1 MILTLLLLSHRSTMK
16 RLRLVILTCLLFL
29 QADARI
35 PTTCITDLTNRAP
48 AYTDISVTCGTQD
61 VSLSIYLC
69 PIYYADYNESLMVLN
84 NHINNPLCYGTAD
97 WTVSPPVLKFSFP
110 INDSFFSSCGIIYQI
125 TTQAGT
131 GQWADFSNVQT
142 VNISGMVTAVD
153 PSVDVISYR
162 QQILYKFSC
171 AYPLQYLLNNTE
183 VTVSGANVAI
193 RDENATFTSTLSMQ
207 LYKDK
212 LYKEVLIIPPT
223 GLKVM
228 SRIYVKVDAT
238 NLTAKF
244 NVMLDRCFTT
254 TNPSPMHVVYH
265 DLFVGCTCDQ
275 RTKVV
280 CNGVS
285 QTAHFNFETFRFVEQ
300 INQTISTFYVHCT
313 TRLCDVATCR
323 DLMPDCNATA
333 GRRKRAAAEDVPT
346 STTISSRAIHV
357 SAEGVGE
364 TGTSTTT
371 LAELPWLTYSLFE
384 VAIIVC
390 IVILVAFM
398 VALTAYSV
406 LHVRRRKQLK
416 GQNHLT

>member
-1 MILTLLLLSHRSTMK
+1 FEKKNLHHLTTRVDFEMLRSVFWSLL
-16 RLRLVILTCLLFL
+16 
-29 QADARI
+29 
-35 PTTCITDLTNRAP
+35 

-110 INDSFFSSCGIIYQI
+110 INDSFFSSCGIIYQVFYLI
-125 TTQAGT
+125 
-131 GQWADFSNVQT
+131 WADFSNVQT

-238 NLTAKF
+238 NLTANC
-244 NVMLDRCFTT
+244 NVEQSNKPVAKR
-254 TNPSPMHVVYH
+254 
-265 DLFVGCTCDQ
+265 DLFLHHSCTCDQ

-323 DLMPDCNATA
+323 DLMPVSDSDIQVQSQTPAQSKTFENLKNKSPADFRLCNQQIRLLKNRTECEPGERGLA
-333 GRRKRAAAEDVPT
+333 GKTCLLCCAQLV
-346 STTISSRAIHV
+346 H
-357 SAEGVGE
+357 
-364 TGTSTTT
+364 
-371 LAELPWLTYSLFE
+371 
-384 VAIIVC
+384 
-390 IVILVAFM
+390 LVARQGLDHF
-398 VALTAYSV
+398 LDFSS
-406 LHVRRRKQLK
+406 
-416 GQNHLT
+416 